1 VRSASNYFTQPV
13 RHRVILE
20 LPGILTFH
28 EHHLVARA
36 RRDARVDVTKTTSK
50 EDLEVEIKSISDA
63 VAFSE
68 EKMKKN
74 ALFDSPH
81 LFYDVYCLLPGQSQK
96 VHAHEGSDKVYY
108 VLRGTG
114 RFTVGEEDRDLGTGN
129 TVIARAGEPHGVSNE
144 THENLILLVVM
155 APRPS

>member
-1 VRSASNYFTQPV
+1 METRTV
-13 RHRVILE
+13 
-20 LPGILTFH
+20 
-28 EHHLVARA
+28 
-36 RRDARVDVTKTTSK
+36 
-50 EDLEVEIKSISDA
+50 SDA

-81 LFYDVYCLLPGQSQK
+81 LFY
-96 VHAHEGSDKVYY
+96 HAHEDSDKVYY

-114 RFTVGEEDRDLGTGN
+114 RFTVGEEERDLGEGN
-129 TVIARAGEPHGVSNE
+129 AVIARAGDPHGVRNE
-144 THENLILLVVM
+144 TRENLVILVTM

>member
-1 VRSASNYFTQPV
+1 M
-13 RHRVILE
+13 
-20 LPGILTFH
+20 
-28 EHHLVARA
+28 
-36 RRDARVDVTKTTSK
+36 
-50 EDLEVEIKSISDA
+50 EIRSISDA

-74 ALFDSPH
+74 ALFDSSH
-81 LFYDVYCLLPGQSQK
+81 LFYDAYCLLPGQSQE

-114 RFTVGEEDRDLGTGN
+114 RFTVGEEEGDLDEGKA
-129 TVIARAGEPHGVSNE
+129 VIARAGDPHGVRNE
-144 THENLILLVVM
+144 TQEELVILVTM